1 MRRDVLSVLISV
13 AVAGAYTPAVSA
25 ASEPQLNFKIY
36 APDAATA
43 KPAAP
48 AADSGAAANQS
59 SGDEP
64 MSSAPAAE
72 GVPSAAAPINPP
84 LQTETPEAA
93 APAPDATA
101 PAATAPAATSAFD
114 TSAPAASTD
123 AATAPAS
130 SATTDAAG
138 TTPAASTPDSTA
150 ATPATSTTSD
160 AAAPAGADTTAAAST
175 PAADTTATTTTT
187 TTSDAAAPAADGAD
201 KDKTASK
208 VLQGYVRVV
217 PSGTKI
223 PIIMDTAVDSD
234 TSQEGDEFE
243 ARTSEDLDID
253 GQIAVPAGSV
263 IKGRIAQLAAPKHL
277 MRGGSVALKFDTV
290 TTPDNRQIPLV
301 ANLVAH
307 GGVVHAKRGGKDYL
321 IDTGTLLA
329 PVAAGLAIGV
339 IAGNANNSSNGTS
352 TTSNKLGPAGGALI
366 GAGVGVAIGV
376 AILLA
381 KKGKRI
387 DVRPGDEL
395 KIELAEDL
403 RMPMM

>member
-1 MRRDVLSVLISV
+1 
-13 AVAGAYTPAVSA
+13 
-25 ASEPQLNFKIY
+25 
-36 APDAATA
+36 
-43 KPAAP
+43 
-48 AADSGAAANQS
+48 
-59 SGDEP
+59 
-64 MSSAPAAE
+64 
-72 GVPSAAAPINPP
+72 
-84 LQTETPEAA
+84 
-93 APAPDATA
+93 
-101 PAATAPAATSAFD
+101 
-114 TSAPAASTD
+114 
-123 AATAPAS
+123 
-130 SATTDAAG
+130 
-138 TTPAASTPDSTA
+138 
-150 ATPATSTTSD
+150 
-160 AAAPAGADTTAAAST
+160 
-175 PAADTTATTTTT
+175 
-187 TTSDAAAPAADGAD
+187 
-201 KDKTASK
+201 
-208 VLQGYVRVV
+208 
-217 PSGTKI
+217 
-223 PIIMDTAVDSD
+223 MDTAVDSD

-339 IAGNANNSSNGTS
+339 IAGNVNNTSNSTTTSSNH
-352 TTSNKLGPAGGALI
+352 LGAAGGALI
-366 GAGVGVAIGV
+366 GAGVGAAIGI